1 MAKKRKKIRVAFR
14 KNRHKRRRDNNLTHQ
29 VLDEDTGATDHL
41 SGERISGKGDLSRHR
56 TVMAEE
62 AADGSVV
69 LDVDLSQ
76 CRRGRV
82 LSSVGLNSMVQ
93 AEDGTVFECTVR
105 RILRTLAHNKRNAVV
120 AGDHVLFQPQGDE
133 HQAVIERVEPRHGI
147 LSRSSRYR
155 EHILVANVDQA
166 LIVVSAIDPPLKPG
180 LIDRFLISTEKGEV
194 HGIVCINKADLASQ
208 ADLQPVIGTY
218 AQLGYDVVLTSA
230 TTGAGLDRLCSL
242 LRDRETVFSG
252 QSGVGKSSL
261 LNRIQPG
268 LGLKIG
274 EVSTWTGKGR
284 HTTRRTE
291 LLPLDMGGW
300 VVDTPGIRQLQLWD
314 VIPEE
319 VEGYYPEFR
328 PFVAHCRFP
337 DCTHA
342 HEEGCGVKRAVSEHL
357 IPHTRYRSFLR
368 IVSGDIDDMP
378 SR

>member
-29 VLDEDTGATDHL
+29 VLDEDTGATDHV

-62 AADGSVV
+62 ASDGSVV

-76 CRRGRV
+76 CQRGRV

-93 AEDGTVFECTVR
+93 AQDGTVFECTVR

-120 AGDHVLFQPQGDE
+120 AGDHVLFQRQGDE
-133 HQAVIERVEPRHGI
+133 HQAVIERVEPRHGV

-166 LIVVSAIDPPLKPG
+166 LIVVSATDPPLKPG

-194 HGIVCINKADLASQ
+194 QGIVCINKADLASQ

-218 AQLGYDVVLTSA
+218 AQLGYEVVLTSA
-230 TTGAGLDRLCSL
+230 TTGAGLDRLRSL

-300 VVDTPGIRQLQLWD
+300 VVDTPGIRQLELWD

-342 HEEGCGVKRAVSEHL
+342 HEEGCGVKRAVSEQL
-357 IPHTRYRSFLR
+357 IPHARYQSFLR
-368 IVSGDIDDMP
+368 IISGDIDDVT
-378 SR
+378 SS